1 MTRVLVTGAAG
12 FVGRHVVHALT
23 EAGCSVVAVVR
34 RNGGAEP
41 GNRLQV
47 GTTVVTT
54 ADLFAESAVWWESLC
69 ADVDVLVH
77 TAWYVE
83 PGRYLHASEN
93 IDCLI
98 GSLIIARGAA
108 AAGVRRFIGIG
119 TCFEYDISSGVLSV
133 DTPLKPVTPYAAA
146 KASLFTMLSQWLP
159 LQSVEL
165 AWCRLFYLHGE
176 GEDERRLVPY
186 LRKQLARGERAELSC
201 GTQIR
206 DFLDVRDAGRKIA
219 AVALGK
225 QLGPLN
231 ICSGVPITIRDLALG
246 IATEYG
252 RPELL
257 NFGGRPNNLVEPL
270 RVVGVPSL

>member
-12 FVGRHVVHALT
+12 FLGRHVVHALA

-41 GNRLQV
+41 GNRFQV

-54 ADLFAESAVWWESLC
+54 ADLFDESAVWWERLC

-108 AAGVRRFIGIG
+108 AAGVRRFVGIG
-119 TCFEYDISSGVLSV
+119 TCFEYEISSDVLSV

-186 LRKQLARGERAELSC
+186 LRRQLARGERAELSC

-246 IATEYG
+246 IAAEYG